1 MFAPYLYKKAP
12 ESDRRGFIKREKEA
26 GKTSAEAARSKN
38 TTTTTMATGAKPK
51 EHADPLYGEHQR
63 TEALVAKVNRV
74 ISPARLR
81 QVD

>member
-12 ESDRRGFIKREKEA
+12 ESDRRGFLKRDKEA
-26 GKTSAEAARSKN
+26 GKTSAEFARLRN
-38 TTTTTMATGAKPK
+38 TTSTTATGAKPK
-51 EHADPLYGEHQR
+51 EQADPLYGEHHR